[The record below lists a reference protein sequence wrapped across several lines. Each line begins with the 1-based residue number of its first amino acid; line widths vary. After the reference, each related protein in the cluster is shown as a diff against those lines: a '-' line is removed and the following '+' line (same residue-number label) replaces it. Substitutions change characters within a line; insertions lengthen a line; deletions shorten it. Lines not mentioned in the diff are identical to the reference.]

1 MSSDVIVQ
9 GAKEVRKVCPRCSN
23 VVDMVLI
30 RDPDLTFGLLAKLR
44 VDFIGIR
51 GYYNFR
57 LKCPICIYEEKLTVQ
72 QAFSLMET

>member
-1 MSSDVIVQ
+1 MSGDIFVK
-9 GAKEVRKVCPRCSN
+9 GAKNVRKVCPRCSN
-23 VVDMVLI
+23 IVDMVLV
-30 RDPDLTFGLLAKLR
+30 RDIDLMFGLLAKFR
-44 VDFIGIR
+44 ADFIGMR